1 MSPIKVHIDVERL
14 QKRWILGALGL
25 ALVLHLFLAWA
36 LGWYK
41 IAGLEVPFHHSRP
54 TGPFTVK
61 RIEINP
67 DALKS
72 QEDNP
77 IARLPV
83 VEPPKNPA
91 QFNLDPN
98 LVEKALQ
105 TPQPSLA
112 TPSVPEPN
120 KVIAATDFSQGLPFA
135 ESDSAKISAEIARVE
150 PTTSGG
156 PLTSSKLAQD
166 LISANSGAP
175 QTGAASGAI
184 ATGNGA
190 AGKLPGFAQLAPGFH
205 PNNPN
210 LSNLPEP
217 ILIRLPS
224 DVLFDFDSA
233 VLKPEAD
240 SLLSQAIALITKYP
254 QADVQI
260 DGYTDSFGKPDYN
273 LTLSQQRAEAVLTWL
288 RERVAQKTYQFRSQ
302 GHGSSDYVVSA
313 QGTIEQQQP
322 NRRVEILIQALKP
335 SVTN

>member
-1 MSPIKVHIDVERL
+1 MERL
-14 QKRWILGALGL
+14 QKRWILGALGI
-25 ALVLHLFLAWA
+25 ALVIHLVLAWA

-41 IAGLEVPFHHSRP
+41 LPGMEVPFSHSQP

-72 QEDNP
+72 RQDNP

-83 VEPPKNPA
+83 AEPPKNPA

-105 TPQPSLA
+105 TPQPALA

-120 KVIAATDFSQGLPFA
+120 KVVAATDLSRGLPYA

-150 PTTSGG
+150 PTASGG

-166 LISANSGAP
+166 LISANAGPAQPGTPAGAP
-175 QTGAASGAI
+175 S
-184 ATGNGA
+184 TGNGT
-190 AGKLPGFAQLAPGFH
+190 AGKLPGFAELAPGFKAAA
-205 PNNPN
+205 PN

-217 ILIRLPS
+217 VLLRLPS

-233 VLKPEAD
+233 KLKPEAD
-240 SLLSQAIALITKYP
+240 SLLSQAISLITKYP
-254 QADVQI
+254 EADVHI

-273 LTLSQQRAEAVLTWL
+273 ATLSGQRAQAVQAWL
-288 RERVAQKTYQFRSQ
+288 QERIAQATYKFHSQ
-302 GHGSSDYVVSA
+302 GHGSADYVVSA
-313 QGTIEQQQP
+313 QGSIEAQQP

-335 SVTN
+335 